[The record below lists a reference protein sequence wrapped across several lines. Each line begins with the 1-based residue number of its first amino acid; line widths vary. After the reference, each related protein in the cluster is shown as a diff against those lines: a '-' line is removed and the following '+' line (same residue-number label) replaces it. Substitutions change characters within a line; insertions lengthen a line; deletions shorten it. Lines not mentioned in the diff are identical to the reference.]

1 MDVLKDNSDVV
12 APSVDESLRFITDAA
27 AARAQLAISSIEL
40 DRKSAQLEAL
50 SKLVSYLKLYSTLF
64 SVAVSTSPLDAIAAS
79 PQHSHTTALDA
90 LREALSLRSA
100 EVTFWRES
108 YQQLAAALVLAEE
121 EVHTQAA
128 AKTVCEE
135 QMSSAMTAA
144 ENRYSALQEQAGD
157 LIAQTEELARI
168 IEEKNQELLVAGRTH
183 SEYVHSTTK
192 LLEQQEL
199 AMADLQRQSM
209 HFSNIQNSSNGGVA
223 IQQGSSSTPHPSSGI
238 SNESDTGL
246 LHNMRL
252 QIQELEGQLSLQTRA
267 TRTNLNPSY
276 QPSSSTSPAL
286 RISASDY
293 VPPPLPPSE
302 LLDEVGFSSTNAGS
316 MISLASSDPTSL
328 VATVSSS
335 LDELGRFVTPVSV
348 ALTSSTNRH
357 TFVFLRRNS
366 FA

>member
-1 MDVLKDNSDVV
+1 MDVLKGNADVG

-27 AARAQLAISSIEL
+27 AARAQLAISSVEL

-50 SKLVSYLKLYSTLF
+50 SKLVSYLKLHSTLF

-90 LREALSLRSA
+90 LRESLSLRSA

-108 YQQLAAALVLAEE
+108 YQQLATALVLAEE

-183 SEYVHSTTK
+183 SEYVNSTTK

-209 HFSNIQNSSNGGVA
+209 QFSNIQNSSNGGVA
-223 IQQGSSSTPHPSSGI
+223 IQQGSSSGI

-335 LDELGRFVTPVSV
+335 LDELGRFLTPVSV

-357 TFVFLRRNS
+357 TFVFL
-366 FA
+366 